1 MTTLRPYA
9 ALFSMNAK
17 QTFSYRSKAIS
28 GVLSQI
34 FWGFMFLMM
43 YKAFYA
49 SGNPPTD
56 FSMLE
61 LSTYIWLGQAFYAFS
76 YVGNVPAITNPII
89 KGDVAYEF
97 VRPIDLYFNWYFK
110 NFAGRAVEALIRF
123 LPIVILG
130 FLLPA
135 GIGLSLPVSVP
146 AFLLFLASLILG
158 GLMASAIFM
167 FICIFTFK
175 TMSPKGVAAIV
186 MVICNLFG
194 GAYIPLPLMPAGV
207 RRVLEYLPFRFMGD
221 LPYRIYMG
229 NVSLTSALIFIAIQI
244 AWLVTLVLIGR
255 ACLKNIIK
263 NVEVQ
268 GG

>member
-61 LSTYIWLGQAFYAFS
+61 LATYIWLGQAFYAFS

-186 MVICNLFG
+186 MVICNLFRNK
-194 GAYIPLPLMPAGV
+194 YYFFFKLL
-207 RRVLEYLPFRFMGD
+207 
-221 LPYRIYMG
+221 
-229 NVSLTSALIFIAIQI
+229 
-244 AWLVTLVLIGR
+244 
-255 ACLKNIIK
+255 
-263 NVEVQ
+263 
-268 GG
+268 